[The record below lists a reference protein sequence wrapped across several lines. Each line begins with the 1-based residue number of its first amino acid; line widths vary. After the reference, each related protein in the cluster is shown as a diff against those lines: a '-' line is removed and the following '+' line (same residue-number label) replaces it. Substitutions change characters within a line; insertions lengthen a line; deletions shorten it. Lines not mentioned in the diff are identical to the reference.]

1 MPRRDE
7 RPDEALIHAWLDGEL
22 GAEEAARVERLVA
35 EDAEWG
41 AAAAEAR
48 GLVAAST
55 RILGALD
62 VVAGDVIPR
71 VPTVQVRQQVRQQ
84 VRRWRVPTWLKVAA
98 GFVFVAG
105 VGYLGLDRTET
116 MTALVEE
123 TRVAPT
129 VASAAAPVAESLADQ
144 PVATTVTVN
153 ASPSPAR
160 SVRQSATAKQSA
172 ADFSSRADADVA
184 SSVVAAVAVPAV
196 AVPAAAP
203 APSALQ
209 PAPTLAPG
217 AAVVTGVAG
226 GIASGAV
233 SNRATESKET
243 LGAAAG
249 SADSKARMKS
259 LSLSSTAAASARPE
273 RILDSPNSVSEVTM
287 DRAAGSAGE
296 RTNVTGC
303 WRTQTTARVD
313 SVQTTLRIVRTAG
326 DTLVLA
332 LTPGGAEARVLR
344 ESVDVLRGR
353 ARDASGTFV
362 AFVATRIVCAR

>member
-1 MPRRDE
+1 MLRRDA
-7 RPDEALIHAWLDGEL
+7 RPDEGLIHAWLDGEL

-41 AAAAEAR
+41 AATAEAR

-71 VPTVQVRQQVRQQ
+71 VPTVQVRQQ

-116 MTALVEE
+116 MTAPVEE
-123 TRVAPT
+123 ELVAPT

-172 ADFSSRADADVA
+172 ADLSSRADADVA

-226 GIASGAV
+226 GIASGAA
-233 SNRATESKET
+233 SRIAAEQKEM
-243 LGAAAG
+243 LAAAAG

-259 LSLSSTAAASARPE
+259 LSLSGTAAASARPE

-287 DRAAGSAGE
+287 DRVADTAGG
-296 RTNVTGC
+296 RTIVAGC

-362 AFVATRIVCAR
+362 AFVATRTVCAP